1 MQTNITN
8 ITNIAAVDAP
18 ASSGSQSNATADRG
32 VNDRISFDRLV
43 SRIAAIDARAE
54 ARAKEAKANDAR
66 ASDVKRD
73 TRDVKEDGD
82 SAPIK
87 VVRDTT
93 KPDADKTGAD
103 KSSVKE
109 APDKVQNNTKNYQ
122 PSNKAAEGQNENT
135 QEVTEDDSNSF
146 VGGSLNPDV
155 TAILDEASS
164 AQDTIQA
171 AGDTDLLT
179 ASTQPISLLALAA
192 QMEKALAAMEA
203 QKLAATKQN
212 TPVNTLAMLS
222 SPISAVVT
230 EEGAPELLGDVTPL
244 VDVLGEYSVE
254 LPGQLKPQTITLP
267 TTNADAIINV
277 VKQVAQ
283 PIVDPDQ
290 LQLNISA
297 EEVID
302 PTDALEQVTK
312 NSEVSKIVQS
322 FLAEASEPEGAKS
335 TAELLSSLK
344 EVLNQRTEKDNAAL
358 LALANV
364 PAHGVKATFELGDL
378 GKDDSSL
385 LNQGGNQSIL
395 SQLASDAL
403 RHTSTVQ
410 RNDATFSNMLAKTTN
425 HVPVADQVLVNI
437 KQAVA
442 DGASHIKIQLNPEEL
457 GRVDVRMS
465 VGLDGKTSMTIM
477 ADNRD
482 TLDMLQREARHLE
495 RALTDVGLKTDA
507 SGLSFHLRQQQQE
520 QKFTRQQTNY
530 ASVAEVEVD
539 ETPVMTNMAAYR
551 LTVNEGV
558 DIKV

>member
-103 KSSVKE
+103 KSSVKD

-135 QEVTEDDSNSF
+135 QEVTEDDSDSF

>member
-103 KSSVKE
+103 KSSVKD

-171 AGDTDLLT
+171 AGDTDLFT

-244 VDVLGEYSVE
+244 VDVLGEDSVE

-378 GKDDSSL
+378 GKDDS
-385 LNQGGNQSIL
+385 
-395 SQLASDAL
+395 
-403 RHTSTVQ
+403 
-410 RNDATFSNMLAKTTN
+410 
-425 HVPVADQVLVNI
+425 PVW
-437 KQAVA
+437 
-442 DGASHIKIQLNPEEL
+442 
-457 GRVDVRMS
+457 RVEKNS
-465 VGLDGKTSMTIM
+465 
-477 ADNRD
+477 
-482 TLDMLQREARHLE
+482 
-495 RALTDVGLKTDA
+495 
-507 SGLSFHLRQQQQE
+507 LSF
-520 QKFTRQQTNY
+520 T
-530 ASVAEVEVD
+530 
-539 ETPVMTNMAAYR
+539 
-551 LTVNEGV
+551 
-558 DIKV
+558 

>member
-8 ITNIAAVDAP
+8 ITNIAAIDAP
-18 ASSGSQSNATADRG
+18 ASSGSQSNANADRG

-54 ARAKEAKANDAR
+54 ARAKETKANDAR
-66 ASDVKRD
+66 AKDDQRDV
-73 TRDVKEDGD
+73 RDVKKDSD
-82 SAPIK
+82 SAPVK
-87 VVRDTT
+87 LVRDTV
-93 KPDADKTGAD
+93 KPDADEVSQKDTSGKAFNKDTKDTND
-103 KSSVKE
+103 KPV
-109 APDKVQNNTKNYQ
+109 
-122 PSNKAAEGQNENT
+122 NKAAESQNENT
-135 QEVTEDDSNSF
+135 QEVTENDSP
-146 VGGSLNPDV
+146 VGGSLTPDV

-179 ASTQPISLLALAA
+179 ASTQPIGLLALAA

-203 QKLAATKQN
+203 QKLAAAKQN
-212 TPVNTLAMLS
+212 TPVSTLAMLS

-230 EEGAPELLGDVTPL
+230 EEGAPALPGDVTPL
-244 VDVLGEYSVE
+244 VDVLGEDSVE
-254 LPGQLKPQTITLP
+254 LPGQVKPQAITLP
-267 TTNADAIINV
+267 TANNADAIINA

-283 PIVDPDQ
+283 PIVAPDQ

-302 PTDALEQVTK
+302 PADALEQVTK
-312 NSEVSKIVQS
+312 NTEASKIVQN

-335 TAELLSSLK
+335 TVELLSSLK

-364 PAHGVKATFELGDL
+364 PAHTVKATFELGDL

-395 SQLASDAL
+395 SQLASDTL
-403 RHTSTVQ
+403 RHTNTVQ

-495 RALTDVGLKTDA
+495 RALTDVGLKPDA